1 MSPRTPASR
10 VLALFIGL
18 CVGLVGIAARLA
30 ILQVGQAEALQ
41 RRAAEQ
47 RVRVVDLPALRGAI
61 LDRNREPLALS
72 VDARDV
78 YADPRYVDDPRA
90 AADAIA
96 PILGV
101 DPDDLATRLS
111 AADSS
116 FVYVARQVPLAIAE
130 DVEALGLRGIGFI
143 PTTRRTYPA
152 GALAPQV
159 LGFVGIDG
167 VGLAGLEYQHQDLL
181 AGVPGSRM
189 LEVAPGGSPI
199 AGGVDVGDPAVPG
212 SVLVTTLDRDLQ
224 YRAQVALAE
233 AVQRHGARGGMV
245 VVMDP
250 RTGDVLAMATAPD
263 FDPNDIGDVDA
274 DRQRNR
280 AVTDAFEPG
289 STAKLI
295 TMAAALESG
304 LVDLDEVF
312 SVRDRLRV
320 GDFVIHDAY
329 PHPERRMTVT
339 DIVAESSNVGTAE
352 IARRIGAERLRDYLA
367 RFGLG
372 QRTGIDFPGESGGI
386 MLPERDWNEVSLVT
400 ISYGLGIGAS
410 LMQMLGVYATIAN
423 GGERVPPR
431 LIRGTVDPD
440 GTFHPSA
447 TPNSTRVISA
457 ATAATLTGMLVA
469 AVDDGTG
476 ELAALPGYQVAGKTG
491 TARIPY
497 ADRPGYHDDQFM
509 ASFIGFLPAGD
520 PELLVGV
527 VLDRPATA
535 YGGVS
540 AAPLFR
546 AIAAYAVSRWGVQP
560 AEPVLVPPRVQPAA

>member
-10 VLALFIGL
+10 VLALFVGLCIGL
-18 CVGLVGIAARLA
+18 VAIAARLA

-41 RRAAEQ
+41 RRASEQ

-78 YADPRYVDDPRA
+78 YADPRFVDDPVA
-90 AADAIA
+90 AAEALAPLLDVDA
-96 PILGV
+96 
-101 DPDDLATRLS
+101 DLLIERLS
-111 AADSS
+111 RTDAS
-116 FVYVARQVPLAIAE
+116 FVYLARQIPIAIAE
-130 DVEALGLRGIGFI
+130 DVEAAGLRGVGLI

-167 VGLAGLEYQHQDLL
+167 EGLAGLEYQYQELL
-181 AGVPGSRM
+181 AGSPGSRM

-199 AGGVDVGDPAVPG
+199 PGGIDVGDAAVPG
-212 SVLVTTLDRDLQ
+212 SVLVTTIDRDLQ
-224 YRAQVALAE
+224 YRAQVALAD
-233 AVQRHGARGGMV
+233 AVALHGARGGMV

-250 RTGDVLAMATAPD
+250 RTGDVLAMATNPD
-263 FDPNDIGDVDA
+263 FDPNDLGSASV

-280 AVTDAFEPG
+280 PVTDAFEPG

-295 TMAAALESG
+295 TIAAALEAQ
-304 LVDLDEVF
+304 LVGLDEVF
-312 SVRDRLRV
+312 EVRDRLRV

-329 PHPERRMTVT
+329 PHPQRRMTVT
-339 DIVAESSNVGTAE
+339 DIVAESSNVGTAG
-352 IARRIGAERLRDYLA
+352 IARRIGAERLRSALA
-367 RFGLG
+367 LFGLG
-372 QRTGIDFPGESGGI
+372 ERTGIGFPGETGGI

-423 GGERVPPR
+423 GGERVAPR
-431 LIRGTVDPD
+431 FVRGTIDGL
-440 GTFHPSA
+440 GTFRPVPA
-447 TPNSTRVISA
+447 AQPQRVISA
-457 ATAATLTGMLVA
+457 ATADILTGMLVA

-476 ELAALPGYQVAGKTG
+476 NLAALPGYQVAGKTG

-497 ADRPGYHDDQFM
+497 ADRAGYHDDQFM

-520 PELLVGV
+520 PELLIGV
-527 VLDRPATA
+527 VLDRPGTT

-540 AAPLFR
+540 AAPLFKQ
-546 AIAAYAVSRWGVQP
+546 IAAYAVSRWGIQP
-560 AEPVLVPPRVQPAA
+560 AEPVLIPPRVPRRG

>member
-1 MSPRTPASR
+1 M
-10 VLALFIGL
+10 VAL
-18 CVGLVGIAARLA
+18 AARLA

-78 YADPRYVDDPRA
+78 YADPRYVDDPEIA
-90 AADAIA
+90 AETLA
-96 PILGV
+96 PLLGV
-101 DPDDLATRLS
+101 DPADLVERLS
-111 AADSS
+111 RADAS
-116 FVYVARQVPLAIAE
+116 FVYLARQVPIASAE
-130 DVEALGLRGIGFI
+130 DIEAAELRGIGLI

-167 VGLAGLEYQHQDLL
+167 AGLAGLEYQYQALL
-181 AGVPGSRM
+181 AGSPGTRM

-199 AGGVDVGDPAVPG
+199 PGGVDVGDAAVPG

-224 YRAQVALAE
+224 YRAQVALVD
-233 AVQRHGARGGMV
+233 AVARHGARGGMV

-263 FDPNDIGDVDA
+263 FDPNDLGSASA

-295 TMAAALESG
+295 TMAAALEAQ
-304 LVDLDEVF
+304 LVGIDEVF
-312 SVRDRLRV
+312 DVRDRLRV

-329 PHPERRMTVT
+329 AHPQQRMTVT
-339 DIVAESSNVGTAE
+339 DIVAESSNVGTAQ
-352 IARRIGAERLRDYLA
+352 IARRIGADRLRDYLA

-372 QRTGIDFPGESGGI
+372 ERTGIGFPGEAGGI

-423 GGERVPPR
+423 DGRRIAPR
-431 LIRGTVDPD
+431 LVRGTVDPT
-440 GTFHPSA
+440 GTLHPA
-447 TPNSTRVISA
+447 EVAEAERVISS

-476 ELAALPGYQVAGKTG
+476 SLAALPGYQVAGKTG

-520 PELLVGV
+520 PELLIGV
-527 VLDRPATA
+527 VLDRPGTT

-546 AIAAYAVSRWGVQP
+546 EIAAYAVARWGIQP
-560 AEPVLVPPRVQPAA
+560 AEPVLVPPRVSQRP